1 MAKSIENLHY
11 LKNKWTLWTHLP
23 NETDWGL
30 NSYKNITT
38 FDTVEYI
45 LTLYENLPEN
55 IIKYCMLFIMKEGI
69 TPVWEDEQNRNGG
82 CFSYKIT
89 TQEAD
94 EKWFDLCGKVLSETL
109 SSKECYNTNIN
120 GISITPK
127 KNANV
132 IRIWLQNNEL
142 VNPES
147 YNINITKFSTLLY
160 KKHTND

>member
-1 MAKSIENLHY
+1 M
-11 LKNKWTLWTHLP
+11 
-23 NETDWGL
+23 
-30 NSYKNITT
+30 
-38 FDTVEYI
+38 F
-45 LTLYENLPEN
+45 
-55 IIKYCMLFIMKEGI
+55 FIFRDDIM
-69 TPVWEDEQNRNGG
+69 PRWEDSNNINGG
-82 CFSYKIT
+82 CFSYKIA

-109 SSKECYNTNIN
+109 SNKECYNTNIN

>member
-1 MAKSIENLHY
+1 MENQY
-11 LKNKWTLWTHLP
+11 LNDIWTLYFH
-23 NETDWGL
+23 D
-30 NSYKNITT
+30 NSATWDNASFKNIATIGS
-38 FDTVEYI
+38 VEDFCKIYKI
-45 LTLYENLPEN
+45 LNKDNYWL
-55 IIKYCMLFIMKEGI
+55 KGMFFIFRDDIM
-69 TPVWEDEQNRNGG
+69 PRWEDSNNINGG
-82 CFSYKIT
+82 CFSYKIA